1 MLDAVSFGK
10 RALEKASAKRLRLE
24 KILRHFLNYIRNF
37 IHFQGTTR
45 SVEVITNVKINNC
58 NTVYIRAMTVGT
70 KISA

>member
-10 RALEKASAKRLRLE
+10 RALEKASAKRLKLE
-24 KILRHFLNYIRNF
+24 KILRHFLNQFQNF
-37 IHFQGTTR
+37 IHFKGTTR
-45 SVEVITNVKINNC
+45 SAQVRTNVKINNC